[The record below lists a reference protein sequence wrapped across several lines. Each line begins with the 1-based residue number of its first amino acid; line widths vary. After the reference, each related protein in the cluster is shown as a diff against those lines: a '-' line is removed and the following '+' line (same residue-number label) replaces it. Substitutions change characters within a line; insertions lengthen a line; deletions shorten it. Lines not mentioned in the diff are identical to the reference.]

1 MNTVDIFSRIL
12 QDLKSRAKI
21 RSFMATRLS
30 ENMANRFAT
39 LVEDVQRVNKK
50 CRETSVTLQ
59 EEFSKQLNE
68 LSEVLY
74 Q

>member
-39 LVEDVQRVNKK
+39 LIEDVQRVNKK
-50 CRETSVTLQ
+50 VACSI
-59 EEFSKQLNE
+59 FCPAQLVK
-68 LSEVLY
+68 L
-74 Q
+74 

>member
-12 QDLKSRAKI
+12 QDLKARAKI

-39 LVEDVQRVNKK
+39 IIEDVQRVNKK
-50 CRETSVTLQ
+50 VG
-59 EEFSKQLNE
+59 
-68 LSEVLY
+68 
-74 Q
+74 